1 MGDIGCSGRCVG
13 ASWISWVEVYQM
25 CMHSPRRLKIH
36 DWFGFANVAL
46 AANDGVLPTLGELD
60 LVAPSMQE
68 LVSSHHSYLK
78 GHIPT
83 NSPETQISLPPLSE
97 IFFLAPTL
105 VSCVLSLHHVKFSS
119 AS

>member
-1 MGDIGCSGRCVG
+1 MIGS
-13 ASWISWVEVYQM
+13 
-25 CMHSPRRLKIH
+25 
-36 DWFGFANVAL
+36 NVAL

-83 NSPETQISLPPLSE
+83 NSPSRNPNLFTTLERV
-97 IFFLAPTL
+97 FFSRTDPW
-105 VSCVLSLHHVKFSS
+105 
-119 AS
+119 